1 MMLDEYRT
9 QLIGRLKSCRDTT
22 AVRGILAEADL
33 VLMTGRLARLTQNK
47 FWETLCEDLDTLGA
61 EAKFMTDGEAGV
73 KLSTVVAAAQA
84 LIERYRERIAGDQE

>member
-9 QLIGRLKSCRDTT
+9 QLIGRLKSWRYTT

-33 VLMTGRLARLTQNK
+33 VLKTGRLARLTQNK

-84 LIERYRERIAGDQE
+84 LIERYRERIAGD